1 MRSKDSEVRDRKG
14 LIIVIS
20 APSGSGKTTLCKR
33 LVAKVPNLRRSI
45 SVTTRNPRR
54 DEINGRDYFFI
65 TQEDFVARKR
75 NNEFIEWATVF
86 DEYYGTPRSFVE
98 EVIRSGE
105 DVLLSIDVQG
115 AMQVKESYPD
125 AVFIFILPPSIS
137 ALDERL
143 RKRKTDDSD
152 EILKRLQLAREE
164 MKRIENYDYVIV
176 NRSLKASLRE
186 LLSIITAEKRKVE
199 RSKDEID
206 GLRSF

>member
-1 MRSKDSEVRDRKG
+1 VRSKDSEVRDRKG

-33 LVAKVPNLRRSI
+33 LVAEVPNLRRSI

-86 DEYYGTPRSFVE
+86 DKYYGTPRSLVE
-98 EVIRSGE
+98 EMIRSGE
-105 DVLLSIDVQG
+105 DVVLSIDVQG

-137 ALDERL
+137 ALEERL

-186 LLSIITAEKRKVE
+186 LFSIITAEKRKVE

>member
-1 MRSKDSEVRDRKG
+1 MRDRKG

-20 APSGSGKTTLCKR
+20 APSGSGKTTLCKS
-33 LVAKVPNLRRSI
+33 LAAEVPNLRRSI

-54 DEINGRDYFFI
+54 GEINGRDYFFI
-65 TQEDFVARKR
+65 TQEDFATRKR

-98 EVIRSGE
+98 DVIRNGE

-125 AVFIFILPPSIS
+125 AVFIFILPPSMS
-137 ALDERL
+137 ALEERL
-143 RKRKTDDSD
+143 RNRKTDDSD
-152 EILKRLQLAREE
+152 AILKRLQLAREE

-176 NRSLKASLRE
+176 NRSLKASLRQ
-186 LLSIITAEKRKVE
+186 LSSIITAEKRKVE

>member
-1 MRSKDSEVRDRKG
+1 VRSKDSKVRDRKS

-33 LVAKVPNLRRSI
+33 LVAEVPNLRRSI

-86 DEYYGTPRSFVE
+86 DKYYGTPRSLVE
-98 EVIRSGE
+98 EMIRSGE
-105 DVLLSIDVQG
+105 DVVLSIDVQG

-137 ALDERL
+137 ALEERL

-152 EILKRLQLAREE
+152 EILKRLRLAREE

-186 LLSIITAEKRKVE
+186 LFSIITAEKRKVE

>member
-1 MRSKDSEVRDRKG
+1 VRSKDSEVKDRKG

-98 EVIRSGE
+98 EVVRAGE

-125 AVFIFILPPSIS
+125 TVFIFILPPSIS
-137 ALDERL
+137 ALEERL

-206 GLRSF
+206 DLRSF

>member
-1 MRSKDSEVRDRKG
+1 MRSKDSEVKDRKG

-98 EVIRSGE
+98 EVVRAGE

-137 ALDERL
+137 ALEERL

-206 GLRSF
+206 DLRSF

>member
-1 MRSKDSEVRDRKG
+1 MRLKDSEVRDRKG

-54 DEINGRDYFFI
+54 GEINGRDYFFI

-75 NNEFIEWATVF
+75 NNEFIEWAEVF

-98 EVIRSGE
+98 EVIGAGE

-137 ALDERL
+137 ALEERL
-143 RKRKTDDSD
+143 MKRKTDDSD

-186 LLSIITAEKRKVE
+186 LHSIITAEKRKVE